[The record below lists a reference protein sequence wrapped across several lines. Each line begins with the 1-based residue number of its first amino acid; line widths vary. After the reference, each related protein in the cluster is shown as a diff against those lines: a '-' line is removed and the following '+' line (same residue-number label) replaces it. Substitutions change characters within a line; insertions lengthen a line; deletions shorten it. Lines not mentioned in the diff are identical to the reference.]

1 MHTQLTNKSP
11 TIIPYTGET
20 FYYFLDYLENR
31 KVRIGTQR
39 KITILCDPPRPLRL
53 IFFAMI
59 HIDPE

>member
-20 FYYFLDYLENR
+20 FYYFLDDLENR

-39 KITILCDPPRPLRL
+39 KRTILCG
-53 IFFAMI
+53 
-59 HIDPE
+59 